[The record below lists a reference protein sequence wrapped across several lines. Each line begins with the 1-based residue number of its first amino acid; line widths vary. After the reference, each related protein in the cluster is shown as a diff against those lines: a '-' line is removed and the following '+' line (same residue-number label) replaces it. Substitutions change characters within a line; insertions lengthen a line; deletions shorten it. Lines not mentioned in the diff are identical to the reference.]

1 MLFPYPPSNEDELE
15 LKEGD
20 IISIINKELPDK
32 GWWKG
37 ELRGKVGVFPDNFV
51 SPLSPDGIFCSE
63 NCLRLRLRLCL
74 LFSASP
80 SKDAMSSNHRPDR
93 PPASSKI
100 LISNKSSNRKD
111 SFGSRDSLND
121 TSIPTGNVAAYRKSL
136 ENKVMDMS
144 SSVEKT
150 NRKSIEMKSDIRKSM
165 ESLEDKKT
173 TPPPV
178 LTKKPIVPIK
188 KSPTVG
194 SVPGGLFSGIK
205 SKTKTD
211 GKLSSNDSLDGIGSS
226 KSSIGHVADNSDKG
240 IVGERLK
247 RDNIEFDQIERGSIL
262 QDMRAGRAKAPKRR
276 PPTSSSN
283 SFGESAN
290 DTSYQNGG
298 NGHAELE
305 HKSESLD
312 DDVAKPKPRNWE
324 KQKAPWMDE
333 LKASQAKKT
342 SPNIESRSPDNNN
355 KSTDHEASE
364 KFDMSKSFSGSF
376 VSSHKKLS
384 DTNNFDI
391 RSNSVDVKTSHSVD
405 LNNKKDVDHPMAK
418 SMSTKASEST
428 ITTIEDT
435 AKIRP
440 TSVNLRNRSISP
452 VTRFTKSVH
461 VQPPHEPTKLINSD
475 SVSNDKPISNEN
487 VCTRVAD
494 LEQKVV
500 KLEKLVL
507 HQSQTIEELL
517 KSIKTESEKVKV
529 LKGELDKYAQCV
541 TQV

>member
-1 MLFPYPPSNEDELE
+1 
-15 LKEGD
+15 
-20 IISIINKELPDK
+20 
-32 GWWKG
+32 
-37 ELRGKVGVFPDNFV
+37 
-51 SPLSPDGIFCSE
+51 
-63 NCLRLRLRLCL
+63 
-74 LFSASP
+74 
-80 SKDAMSSNHRPDR
+80 MSSNNRPDR

-100 LISNKSSNRKD
+100 LITNKSSNRKD

-121 TSIPTGNVAAYRKSL
+121 SNSIPTGNVAAYRKSL

-144 SSVEKT
+144 AVEKT
-150 NRKSIEMKSDIRKSM
+150 NRKSIDTKSDIRKSM
-165 ESLEDKKT
+165 ESLDDKKT

-194 SVPGGLFSGIK
+194 SVTGGLFSGIK

-226 KSSIGHVADNSDKG
+226 KSVIGHVVADNGDKG
-240 IVGERLK
+240 VVGERLK
-247 RDNIEFDQIERGSIL
+247 RDNVEFDQVERGSIL

-276 PPTSSSN
+276 PPTTSSN
-283 SFGESAN
+283 SFGESSN
-290 DTSYQNGG
+290 DTTYQNGG
-298 NGHAELE
+298 NGHAESLE
-305 HKSESLD
+305 PKSESLD
-312 DDVAKPKPRNWE
+312 DDIAKPKPRNWE

-342 SPNIESRSPDNNN
+342 SPNVESRSPDSTS
-355 KSTDHEASE
+355 KSTDHEPSNVGE
-364 KFDMSKSFSGSF
+364 KFDMSKSFSSSF

-391 RSNSVDVKTSHSVD
+391 RSNSVDVKTSLHSTD
-405 LNNKKDVDHPMAK
+405 LNNKKDVDHLMTK
-418 SMSTKASEST
+418 SMSVKAATDTTATT
-428 ITTIEDT
+428 ITTIDDPA
-435 AKIRP
+435 AKVRP

-452 VTRFTKSVH
+452 VSRFSKS
-461 VQPPHEPTKLINSD
+461 VQPPPPATAATAPAPAIEPLKSINNND
-475 SVSNDKPISNEN
+475 SNVNDRPAVITNDN
-487 VCTRVAD
+487 VCTRVAE

-507 HQSQTIEELL
+507 QQSQTIEDLL
-517 KSIKTESEKVKV
+517 KTIKVESDKVKV
-529 LKGELDKYAQCV
+529 LKGELDKYAHCV

>member
-1 MLFPYPPSNEDELE
+1 
-15 LKEGD
+15 
-20 IISIINKELPDK
+20 
-32 GWWKG
+32 
-37 ELRGKVGVFPDNFV
+37 
-51 SPLSPDGIFCSE
+51 
-63 NCLRLRLRLCL
+63 
-74 LFSASP
+74 
-80 SKDAMSSNHRPDR
+80 MSSNHRPDR

-121 TSIPTGNVAAYRKSL
+121 SSIPTGNVAAYRKSL

-144 SSVEKT
+144 SVEKT
-150 NRKSIEMKSDIRKSM
+150 NRKSIELKNDFRKSM
-165 ESLEDKKT
+165 ENLEDKKT

-188 KSPTVG
+188 KSPTVS
-194 SVPGGLFSGIK
+194 SVPSGLFSSGIK

-226 KSSIGHVADNSDKG
+226 KSSIGHVADNGDKG
-240 IVGERLK
+240 IIGERLK
-247 RDNIEFDQIERGSIL
+247 RENIEFDQIERGSIL

-312 DDVAKPKPRNWE
+312 DDIAKPKPRNWE

-342 SPNIESRSPDNNN
+342 SPNVESRSPDSNN
-355 KSTDHEASE
+355 KPTENETSE
-364 KFDMSKSFSGSF
+364 KFDMSKSFSSSF

-391 RSNSVDVKTSHSVD
+391 RSNSVDVKQSQSVD
-405 LNNKKDVDHPMAK
+405 LNNKKDVDHLMAK

-435 AKIRP
+435 IKIRP

-452 VTRFTKSVH
+452 VARFTKSVH
-461 VQPPHEPTKLINSD
+461 VQPSNASNASNEPTKLINND
-475 SVSNDKPISNEN
+475 IVTDKPISNEN
-487 VCTRVAD
+487 VCTRVAE

-517 KSIKTESEKVKV
+517 KSIKVESEKVKV

>member
-1 MLFPYPPSNEDELE
+1 MN
-15 LKEGD
+15 
-20 IISIINKELPDK
+20 
-32 GWWKG
+32 
-37 ELRGKVGVFPDNFV
+37 
-51 SPLSPDGIFCSE
+51 
-63 NCLRLRLRLCL
+63 
-74 LFSASP
+74 
-80 SKDAMSSNHRPDR
+80 
-93 PPASSKI
+93 
-100 LISNKSSNRKD
+100 D
-111 SFGSRDSLND
+111 S
-121 TSIPTGNVAAYRKSL
+121 SIPTGNVAAYRKSL

-144 SSVEKT
+144 SVEKA
-150 NRKSIEMKSDIRKSM
+150 NRKSIETKNDIRKSM

-188 KSPTVG
+188 KSPTVS
-194 SVPGGLFSGIK
+194 SVTSGLFSGIK

-211 GKLSSNDSLDGIGSS
+211 GKLSSNDSLDGIGNS

-283 SFGESAN
+283 SFGESPN

-298 NGHAELE
+298 NGHVELE
-305 HKSESLD
+305 PKSESLD
-312 DDVAKPKPRNWE
+312 DDIAKPKPRNWE

-342 SPNIESRSPDNNN
+342 SPNVENRSPDSNN
-355 KSTDHEASE
+355 KSTDHETTE
-364 KFDMSKSFSGSF
+364 KFDMSKSFSSSF
-376 VSSHKKLS
+376 VSSHKKVS

-391 RSNSVDVKTSHSVD
+391 RSNSVDVKASQSVD
-405 LNNKKDVDHPMAK
+405 LNSKKDFDHPMAK
-418 SMSTKASEST
+418 SMSSKASEP
-428 ITTIEDT
+428 IVTTIEDSV
-435 AKIRP
+435 KIRP

-452 VTRFTKSVH
+452 VARFTKSVH
-461 VQPPHEPTKLINSD
+461 VQPSNEPTKLINND
-475 SVSNDKPISNEN
+475 SVNDKPISNEN
-487 VCTRVAD
+487 VCTRVAE

-517 KSIKTESEKVKV
+517 KSIKVESEKVKL
-529 LKGELDKYAQCV
+529 LKGELDKYASCV

>member
-1 MLFPYPPSNEDELE
+1 
-15 LKEGD
+15 
-20 IISIINKELPDK
+20 
-32 GWWKG
+32 
-37 ELRGKVGVFPDNFV
+37 
-51 SPLSPDGIFCSE
+51 
-63 NCLRLRLRLCL
+63 
-74 LFSASP
+74 
-80 SKDAMSSNHRPDR
+80 MSSNHRPDR

-121 TSIPTGNVAAYRKSL
+121 ASIPTGNVAAYRKSL

-144 SSVEKT
+144 AVEKT
-150 NRKSIEMKSDIRKSM
+150 NRKSIEMKNDFRKSM
-165 ESLEDKKT
+165 ENLDDKKT
-173 TPPPV
+173 ATPPPV

-188 KSPTVG
+188 KSPTVS
-194 SVPGGLFSGIK
+194 SVTSGLFK
-205 SKTKTD
+205 SKTTKTD

-226 KSSIGHVADNSDKG
+226 KSASGHVADNSDKG

-247 RDNIEFDQIERGSIL
+247 RENIEFDQIERGSIL

-276 PPTSSSN
+276 PPTTSSN

-342 SPNIESRSPDNNN
+342 SPNVESRSPDSNN
-355 KSTDHEASE
+355 KSADNETSE
-364 KFDMSKSFSGSF
+364 KFDMSKSFSSSF

-391 RSNSVDVKTSHSVD
+391 RSNSVDVKTSQSVD
-405 LNNKKDVDHPMAK
+405 SNNKKDVDHLMAK

-428 ITTIEDT
+428 TTITTIEDT
-435 AKIRP
+435 VKIRP

-452 VTRFTKSVH
+452 VARFTKSVH
-461 VQPPHEPTKLINSD
+461 VQPSNESPTKSINND
-475 SVSNDKPISNEN
+475 SANDKPISNEN
-487 VCTRVAD
+487 VCTRVAE

-517 KSIKTESEKVKV
+517 KSIKVESEKVKV

>member
-1 MLFPYPPSNEDELE
+1 
-15 LKEGD
+15 
-20 IISIINKELPDK
+20 
-32 GWWKG
+32 
-37 ELRGKVGVFPDNFV
+37 
-51 SPLSPDGIFCSE
+51 
-63 NCLRLRLRLCL
+63 
-74 LFSASP
+74 
-80 SKDAMSSNHRPDR
+80 
-93 PPASSKI
+93 
-100 LISNKSSNRKD
+100 
-111 SFGSRDSLND
+111 
-121 TSIPTGNVAAYRKSL
+121 
-136 ENKVMDMS
+136 MDMS
-144 SSVEKT
+144 AIEKT

-165 ESLEDKKT
+165 ESLDDKKT

-194 SVPGGLFSGIK
+194 SVTGGLFSGIK

-226 KSSIGHVADNSDKG
+226 KSSMGHVADNGEKG

-247 RDNIEFDQIERGSIL
+247 RDTVEFDQVERGSIL

-283 SFGESAN
+283 SFGESN

-298 NGHAELE
+298 NGHMELE
-305 HKSESLD
+305 HKSESLED
-312 DDVAKPKPRNWE
+312 DIAKPKPRNWE

-342 SPNIESRSPDNNN
+342 SPNVENRSPDNIN
-355 KSTDHEASE
+355 KSVEHDASE
-364 KFDMSKSFSGSF
+364 KYDMSKSFSSSF

-391 RSNSVDVKTSHSVD
+391 RSNSVDVKTSHSID
-405 LNNKKDVDHPMAK
+405 LNNKKDVDHPMTK
-418 SMSTKASEST
+418 SMSTKTST
-428 ITTIEDT
+428 DTIPTTTTIDDP

-452 VTRFTKSVH
+452 VSRFTKSVH
-461 VQPPHEPTKLINSD
+461 VQPSNEPTKLINND
-475 SVSNDKPISNEN
+475 SVNDKPVISNEN
-487 VCTRVAD
+487 VCTRVAE

-507 HQSQTIEELL
+507 HQSQTIEDLL
-517 KSIKTESEKVKV
+517 KTIKIESEKVKV